1 MTFNVETKS
10 LTVAGQESE
19 KDRQDVQANMSG
31 EKVLDVAKYPEITFS
46 STGVSAVKPAA
57 DGWTLT
63 LSGKLKL
70 HGVEKTVTFPI
81 DLHVKGSQ
89 LQAQG
94 EVSLLQ
100 SEYGITPI
108 KVGGGA
114 VTVKDRLKISFDII
128 AAKTTP

>member
-1 MTFNVETKS
+1 
-10 LTVAGQESE
+10 
-19 KDRQDVQANMSG
+19 MSG
-31 EKVLDVAKYPEITFS
+31 EEVLNVDKYPEIAFM
-46 STGVSAVKPAA
+46 STGVSDAKAVS

-70 HGVEKTVTFPI
+70 HGVENAVSFPI
-81 DLHVKGSQ
+81 VLRVKGNE
-89 LQAQG
+89 LQTHG

-114 VTVKDRLKISFDII
+114 VTVKDRLKISFDIV
-128 AAKTTP
+128 AGK